1 MATLVPDQITA
12 LSLEELLQALHAG
25 YIEVLGEAT
34 DSAACLAALG
44 AQLALESG
52 RGKHAHCFNW
62 GNEKLP
68 KDWDGLY
75 CQFTCDEI
83 FDPQTAANALRL
95 GAQYP
100 MADGSNSAVASLWKG
115 GPLKR
120 VVLHPPHPWSSFVA
134 FESAEK
140 GAVAYVEFLSLKDRY
155 RNAWHFAYVGDAA
168 GFSHALHQAGYYTA
182 DEDAYTRGL
191 VSLAKE
197 LLPIC
202 QRIIAGEDHTI
213 TDADR
218 ERIMGLVALT
228 VSQSWANDND
238 TAPAAVA

>member
-1 MATLVPDQITA
+1 MATLVPDKITA

-25 YIEVLGEAT
+25 YIEVLGAAT

-75 CQFTCDEI
+75 TQFTCDEI
-83 FDPQTAANALRL
+83 FDPQTAANAKRL
-95 GAQYP
+95 GPCEVY
-100 MADGSNSAVASLWKG
+100 DWKG

-140 GAVAYVEFLSLKDRY
+140 GAAAYVEFLSLKDRY
-155 RNAWHFAYVGDAA
+155 RAAWHCAYIGDAA
-168 GFSHALHQAGYYTA
+168 GFSHELRKAGYYTA
-182 DEDAYTRGL
+182 DETTYTKGL
-191 VSLAKE
+191 VSLFRE

-202 QRIIAGEDHTI
+202 QRIVDGNKQLI
-213 TDADR
+213 TDEERD
-218 ERIMGLVALT
+218 RIMALVALT
-228 VSQSWANDND
+228 GAECRANDVD
-238 TAPAAVA
+238 GPEVLVA